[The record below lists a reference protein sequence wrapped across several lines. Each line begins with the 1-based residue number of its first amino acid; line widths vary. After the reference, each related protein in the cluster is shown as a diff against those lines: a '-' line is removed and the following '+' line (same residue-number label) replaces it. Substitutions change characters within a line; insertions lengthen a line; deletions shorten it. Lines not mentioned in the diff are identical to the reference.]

1 MARVVR
7 KVENKNSRGK
17 GKNYFWFLRKKLFW
31 FITGGL
37 VLTAGI
43 IVTICLIVY
52 YLNIKNPVYV
62 DDYFAQTQEY
72 KTSDGVTHEVN
83 FTKTSYGQAKLHTS
97 QDSTISVEHV
107 FVFAGD
113 LSQFYPFDLYDDT
126 DSDGDY
132 DDNLKNSTH
141 EQVFNALIKLQYL
154 IDLYNSE
161 MESIES
167 TNRAA
172 LYIVDTGNATT
183 NKTKNSINRANNNAL
198 IYSDSSFVV
207 LASADD
213 SEDEDEITGPL
224 FSYHNATDGLI
235 VAYSGYKGGD
245 YKEYD
250 KDNSTTKPGLSIY
263 GAGSYD
269 SLLTPISNSAKYINL
284 GFESEEEGIVDDD
297 TEFVFGL
304 NPVDEELSFADIS
317 LTYASDPYSIAGL
330 TVDVL
335 NSTGSFTPTAAG
347 HKIEAEVEISFY
359 VNKDATVVIVTEN
372 GAYTY
377 DAKTLGNVGAKT
389 VTISEIQKKTKI
401 TITFTGADVIKS
413 IKVTY

>member
-7 KVENKNSRGK
+7 RVENKNSRGK

-31 FITGGL
+31 FITAGL

-52 YLNIKNPVYV
+52 YLNLKNPVYV
-62 DDYFAQTQEY
+62 EDYFAQTQEY
-72 KTSDGVTHEVN
+72 KTSDGKTHEVT
-83 FTKTSYGQAKLHTS
+83 FTKTSYGQARLHTA

-126 DSDGDY
+126 DGDGDY

-154 IDLYNSE
+154 IDLYNDE

-183 NKTKNSINRANNNAL
+183 NKTSNSINRANNNAL

-207 LASADD
+207 LGD
-213 SEDEDEITGPL
+213 SESDDEEEITGPL

-269 SLLTPISNSAKYINL
+269 SILTPISNSAKYINL
-284 GFESEEEGIVDDD
+284 GFENEEEGIVDED
-297 TEFVFGL
+297 TEFVFGT
-304 NPVDEELSFADIS
+304 NPVDEDLSFADVN
-317 LTYASDPYSIAGL
+317 LTYASNPYSVAGL

-335 NSTGSFTPTAAG
+335 TSNGTFEAVAEG
-347 HKIEAEVEISFY
+347 HKITAEVEISFY
-359 VNKDATVVIVTEN
+359 VNKDATVVIETKN

-377 DAKTLGNVGAKT
+377 DAKTLGNAGAQL
-389 VTISEIQKKTKI
+389 VTIDEIQKKTKI
-401 TITFTGADVIKS
+401 TITFNGEDVIKS